1 MNKKRFWILALI
13 FTLSLS
19 LFACGDSAEKEEDPS
34 MIADETEKDD
44 SEEVQEDDEEENTEE
59 DEISN
64 LSDDSNEIFEGKI
77 NLYFA
82 NADYVNTGNE
92 DLDKLLVEEKEII
105 SDQEDLEMTLINELM
120 EGPSDDSKYN
130 LIPESVKIIDIEN
143 TDGTVYVNF
152 SSENLNGGSIE
163 EKFIVQQIVN
173 TLLDLETSNEI
184 VFLIDG
190 EAAESLMGHIDV
202 TGGFTEKFE

>member
-44 SEEVQEDDEEENTEE
+44 SEEVQEDNEEENTEE

-64 LSDDSNEIFEGKI
+64 LSDDSNEIFEGKV

>member
-59 DEISN
+59 GEISN
-64 LSDDSNEIFEGKI
+64 LSDDSNEIFEGKV

-105 SDQEDLEMTLINELM
+105 SNQEDLEMTLINELM

-202 TGGFTEKFE
+202 AGGFTEKFE

>member
-34 MIADETEKDD
+34 MIADQTEKDD

-59 DEISN
+59 GEISN
-64 LSDDSNEIFEGKI
+64 LSDDSNEIFEGKV

-105 SDQEDLEMTLINELM
+105 SNQEDLEMTLINELM

-152 SSENLNGGSIE
+152 SSENLTGGSIE

-190 EAAESLMGHIDV
+190 EAAESLMGHIDI